1 MQLTAESITKT
12 FNEHI
17 IFKDISFT
25 AVPGHCLAIL
35 GPNGSGKTTLMRI
48 LSKLLIP
55 TSGTVTFTEGER
67 ILDDAEI
74 RYRIGFLGPYLELYQ
89 DLTAVENLSFF
100 AKIRGLKDYQPAMT
114 ALLDRFGLKGR
125 ETDPVRAYS
134 SGMKQRLKYVFAL
147 LHQPDVLFVDE
158 PRSNL
163 DAEGIACV
171 YDLFAEYKK
180 GRLLILAT
188 NDRED
193 LQFSDD
199 QIEIQVAG

>member
-12 FNEHI
+12 FDEHI

-25 AVPGHCLAIL
+25 ALPGRCLAIL

-48 LSKLLIP
+48 LSKLLLP
-55 TSGTVTFTEGER
+55 ARGMVTFKENER
-67 ILDDAEI
+67 ILNDSDI
-74 RYRIGFLGPYLELYQ
+74 RRRIGFLGPYLELYQ
-89 DLTAVENLSFF
+89 DLSAHENLSFF
-100 AKIRGLKDYQPAMT
+100 ARIRGLKDYQPAMH
-114 ALLDRFGLKGR
+114 LLLEQFGLKGR
-125 ETDPVRAYS
+125 EHDPVRAYS

-163 DAEGIACV
+163 DAEGISRV
-171 YDLFAEYKK
+171 YDLFTEYKK
-180 GRLLILAT
+180 ERLLILAT

-193 LQFSDD
+193 LRFADE
-199 QIEIQVAG
+199 QIKIQVAG

>member
-1 MQLTAESITKT
+1 MQLIAESITKT
-12 FNEHI
+12 FDEHI

-25 AVPGHCLAIL
+25 ALPGRCLAIL

-48 LSKLLIP
+48 LSKLLLP
-55 TSGTVTFTEGER
+55 TRGMVTFKEDER
-67 ILDDAEI
+67 ILNDSEI

-89 DLTAVENLSFF
+89 DLSALENLSFF
-100 AKIRGLKDYQPAMT
+100 ARIRGLKGYQPAMY
-114 ALLDRFGLKGR
+114 LLLEQFGLKGR
-125 ETDPVRAYS
+125 EHDPVRAYS

-163 DAEGIACV
+163 DAEGISRV
-171 YDLFAEYKK
+171 YDLFTEYKK
-180 GRLLILAT
+180 ERLLILAT

-193 LQFSDD
+193 LRFADE
-199 QIEIQVAG
+199 QIKIQVAG